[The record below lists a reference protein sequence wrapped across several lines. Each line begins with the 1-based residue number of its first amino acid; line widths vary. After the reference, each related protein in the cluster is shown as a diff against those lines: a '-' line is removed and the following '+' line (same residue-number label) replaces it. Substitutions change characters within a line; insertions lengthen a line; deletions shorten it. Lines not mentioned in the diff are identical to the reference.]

1 MNRFLYFFLSIMLF
15 QQTYSQSNNYYT
27 VIESIE
33 DVEVRQ
39 YKKMI
44 YASYTPIDQ
53 PDRGN
58 SFKNVAGYIFGSNDK
73 NQNIKMTS
81 PVVVKLHNDNEM
93 AFIMPDKYQINNLPI
108 PNNDKIQI
116 YEEPKSIKAA
126 IRYGGY
132 SNEKIE
138 KNKISELKRIL
149 LNNEITHHNNFE
161 VLVYNSPYKIFNRR
175 NEIVVSIDFNL
186 NSNNMSDES
195 KIYFGSGCFWCTE
208 AIFENVIGVNSV
220 TSGYSGGKIANPSY
234 KEVSRGLTQHAEV
247 CEISYNPQKVS
258 LHDLL
263 KIFFFSH
270 DPTTLNRQGN
280 DIGAHYRSIIL
291 FGSNQEKLIVE
302 DYIDEINQEFFDN
315 KIITELKKFKAF
327 YRAEDYHQNYYDQNS
342 MAPYCQLVIAP
353 KVLKVRNDLKVYYK

>member
-149 LNNEITHHNNFE
+149 LNNEITHHNNR
-161 VLVYNSPYKIFNRR
+161 Y
-175 NEIVVSIDFNL
+175 
-186 NSNNMSDES
+186 
-195 KIYFGSGCFWCTE
+195 
-208 AIFENVIGVNSV
+208 
-220 TSGYSGGKIANPSY
+220 
-234 KEVSRGLTQHAEV
+234 
-247 CEISYNPQKVS
+247 KVS
-258 LHDLL
+258 SVGVH
-263 KIFFFSH
+263 FGN
-270 DPTTLNRQGN
+270 DPTFGHHQHYGT
-280 DIGAHYRSIIL
+280 GATITYDMMKGLEYVIL
-291 FGSNQEKLIVE
+291 ECI
-302 DYIDEINQEFFDN
+302 
-315 KIITELKKFKAF
+315 
-327 YRAEDYHQNYYDQNS
+327 R
-342 MAPYCQLVIAP
+342 
-353 KVLKVRNDLKVYYK
+353 